1 VVNARS
7 GVVSV
12 VLVNFRGAAD
22 TITAVSRLGEVD
34 WPADALEIV
43 VVDNASGGDD
53 VDRIRAAHPGVQ
65 LIESPENTG
74 FAGGCNLG
82 ARHSSGEFIAFL
94 NNDARPDPQWIRAA
108 VEAFADPGVGAVAS
122 RVLDW
127 EGERVDYIGAAM
139 TWFGQGY
146 KPFTGEPLPPLADE
160 ARDVLFATGSA
171 MFVRRDDFLATGG
184 FDERY
189 FMFFEDVDL
198 GWRLNLRGRRV
209 RYVPGSLAFHRHHAS
224 MTGFGE
230 HKERYLLERNAL
242 FTLYKNASARTL
254 EEALPAAMALAVR
267 RGISLGGL
275 DAREFELRRGGD
287 DGPVQ
292 EVSRLA
298 LAPVYAIDAFVDELP
313 GLRADREAIQASRV
327 VPDTAIALL
336 AGRTDAA
343 VISEPGFV
351 DGYEHVV
358 EAFDVAEGPRAR
370 TVLVITG
377 DPIGAKLAGPA
388 IRAWNM
394 AAALARHHEV
404 VLVSL
409 AGVGEVDA
417 PFQLAHVT
425 PGDDRAMSRW
435 EQWAEV
441 VVFQGT
447 ALSVFQSLKDSEKI
461 IVADVYDPMHLE
473 ALEQARPAGWASWT
487 KAVADA
493 TDILDEQLQ
502 RADFM
507 LAASER
513 QRHLYLG
520 QLAGLGRLTP
530 ALYEGDPDL
539 RAVLAVVPF
548 GLPST
553 PPRHERA
560 VVKGVVPGIGPDD
573 KLILWG
579 GGLYNWFDPETLVR
593 AVAELA
599 ERRPEVRL
607 FFQGTRHPNPAVPEM
622 EIVAR
627 TRELARELGVLD
639 RNVFLNDSWVDYTD
653 RQNYLLEADLG
664 VSTHFDHIETEFSFR
679 TRILDYLWAGLPM
692 VVTEGDHF
700 ADLVESRGLGIA
712 VPAEETSVLAD
723 AIERMLFDEELRAAA
738 IDAVAR
744 TRDESTWERV
754 LQPLLDFVAN
764 PAPARDRVTGAPRAA
779 VRSHRKRAGIRHDLS
794 LVGYYLKA
802 GGPSL
807 VIWKVRNR
815 LRRRPG

>member
-1 VVNARS
+1 
-7 GVVSV
+7 
-12 VLVNFRGAAD
+12 
-22 TITAVSRLGEVD
+22 
-34 WPADALEIV
+34 
-43 VVDNASGGDD
+43 
-53 VDRIRAAHPGVQ
+53 
-65 LIESPENTG
+65 
-74 FAGGCNLG
+74 
-82 ARHSSGEFIAFL
+82 
-94 NNDARPDPQWIRAA
+94 
-108 VEAFADPGVGAVAS
+108 
-122 RVLDW
+122 
-127 EGERVDYIGAAM
+127 
-139 TWFGQGY
+139 
-146 KPFTGEPLPPLADE
+146 
-160 ARDVLFATGSA
+160 
-171 MFVRRDDFLATGG
+171 
-184 FDERY
+184 
-189 FMFFEDVDL
+189 
-198 GWRLNLRGRRV
+198 
-209 RYVPGSLAFHRHHAS
+209 GSLAYHRHHAS

-242 FTLYKNASARTL
+242 FTLYKNVSDRTL
-254 EEALPAAMALAVR
+254 EDALPAAMALAVR
-267 RGISLGGL
+267 RGVALGGL

-287 DGPVQ
+287 DGPAQ
-292 EVSRLA
+292 EVPRLA
-298 LAPVYAIDAFVDELP
+298 LAPVYAIDSFVDELP
-313 GLRADREAIQASRV
+313 GLRADREAVQASRV
-327 VPDTAIALL
+327 VPDSAISLL
-336 AGRTDAA
+336 VGRTDAPVLDA
-343 VISEPGFV
+343 PEFV
-351 DGYEHVV
+351 EGYENLV
-358 EAFDVAEGPRAR
+358 EAFDVADGPRAR
-370 TVLVITG
+370 KVLVITG

-394 AAALARHHEV
+394 AAALSREHEV

-409 AGVGEVDA
+409 AGVSEVDA
-417 PFQLAHVT
+417 PFRVVHV
-425 PGDDRAMSRW
+425 PAGDDRSMGRW
-435 EQWAEV
+435 EQWCEV

-447 ALSVFQSLKDSEKI
+447 ALSVFQSLKDSQKI

-473 ALEQARPAGWASWT
+473 ALEQARPSGWASWT

-530 ALYEGDPDL
+530 ALYEGDPGL
-539 RAVLAVVPF
+539 RGLLDVVPF

-553 PPRHERA
+553 LPRHERA

-573 KLILWG
+573 QLILWG

-593 AVAELA
+593 AVALLA
-599 ERRPEVRL
+599 ERRPRVRL

-639 RNVFLNDSWVDYTD
+639 RHVFLNDSWVDYAD

-700 ADLVESRGLGIA
+700 ADLVEARGLGIA
-712 VPAEETSVLAD
+712 VPAEQVEVLAD
-723 AIERMLFDEELRAAA
+723 ALERMLFDDERRTAA
-738 IDAVAR
+738 IEAVAR
-744 TRDESTWERV
+744 VREESTWERV
-754 LQPLLDFVAN
+754 LQPLLRFVAD
-764 PAPARDRVTGAPRAA
+764 PAPARDRVAGVTRRAA
-779 VRSHRKRAGIRHDLS
+779 PTRRKRAGVRHDLS

-807 VIWKVRNR
+807 VFWKVRNR
-815 LRRRPG
+815 LRRRSG